1 MLKKMESWTKFAKRL
16 SRPGRWEK
24 YSRLLGG
31 ESQRKPNSPL
41 AWAVPH
47 SVLNGDTLPTIKRW
61 YRSIGAQRK
70 LKSTAREVMTAT
82 GTLTLGAG
90 GRLRTDAES
99 ALLAIAAAQAM
110 GAIAAKS
117 DQGQWHQTLDHLLDM
132 SVSPR
137 SDWELSPWGYQLVSV
152 ELPMTLAFMLPEIE
166 TMEQTGQEA
175 AIRMNNSLSAMLD
188 LDGWPFADH
197 LPVLAPLAA
206 SWTRCLKMARKAGFP
221 SDPAVNEQVQ
231 LLVPQIFRLM
241 RNDGSLMLSN
251 HQDSPIEGE
260 FEAQLLSLMKGKRR
274 NRKFAQ
280 VCRQKKPKTADVL
293 AIDLPESSLSE
304 WASSGVYQSQWR
316 RRSPK
321 LAIDYSNQQ
330 CRIEVGRDLPLL
342 GGQTMPEIRLGGQ
355 LLEPVSDFEAV
366 CDEQNDDLDF
376 LELEIELSRGVQLQ
390 RQFILSRNDDFL
402 IVADAVLATEV
413 GGLDYRCKWPLA
425 PGVSGMQETE
435 TRELYLTAGKIQSL
449 VLPLALPEWKVARH
463 NGQLDFD
470 DDGLELRQNSSGRA
484 LYAPLVFDLSPKRSK
499 RPRTWRPLTVAEQL
513 KIVPSDVASAFRI
526 QLDKQQWI
534 LYRSLAEQGNRT
546 FMGENFNGELFLGSF
561 DTNGQVK
568 PLLQIE

>member
-90 GRLRTDAES
+90 GQLRTDAES

>member
-61 YRSIGAQRK
+61 YRSVGAQRK
-70 LKSTAREVMTAT
+70 LRSTAREVMTAT

-90 GRLRTDAES
+90 GQLRTDAES

-110 GAIAAKS
+110 GAIASKS

-251 HQDSPIEGE
+251 YQDSPIEGE

-274 NRKFAQ
+274 DRKFAQ

-402 IVADAVLATEV
+402 IVADAILATEV

>member
-70 LKSTAREVMTAT
+70 LRSTAREVMTAT

-90 GRLRTDAES
+90 GQLRTDAES

-110 GAIAAKS
+110 GAIASKS

-260 FEAQLLSLMKGKRR
+260 FENQLLSLMKGKRR

>member
-90 GRLRTDAES
+90 GQLRTDAES
-99 ALLAIAAAQAM
+99 ALLAIVAAQAM

-260 FEAQLLSLMKGKRR
+260 FENQLLSLMKGKRR

-355 LLEPVSDFEAV
+355 LLEPVSDFEVV

-402 IVADAVLATEV
+402 IVADAILATEA
-413 GGLDYRCKWPLA
+413 GEIDYRCKWPLA

-534 LYRSLAEQGNRT
+534 LYRSLGEKGNRT

>member
-70 LKSTAREVMTAT
+70 LRSTAREVMTAT

-90 GRLRTDAES
+90 GQLRTDAES

-260 FEAQLLSLMKGKRR
+260 FENQLLSLMKGKRR
-274 NRKFAQ
+274 DRKFAQ

-534 LYRSLAEQGNRT
+534 LYRSLGEKGNRT

>member
-61 YRSIGAQRK
+61 YRSVGAQRK
-70 LKSTAREVMTAT
+70 LRSTAREVMTAT

-90 GRLRTDAES
+90 GQLRTDAES

-260 FEAQLLSLMKGKRR
+260 FENQLLSLMKGKRR

-280 VCRQKKPKTADVL
+280 VCRQKKPNTADVL

>member
-70 LKSTAREVMTAT
+70 LRSTAREVMTAT

-90 GRLRTDAES
+90 GQLRTDAES

-260 FEAQLLSLMKGKRR
+260 FENQLLSLMKGKRR
-274 NRKFAQ
+274 DRKFAQ

>member
-61 YRSIGAQRK
+61 YRSVGAQRK
-70 LKSTAREVMTAT
+70 LRSTAREVMTAT

-90 GRLRTDAES
+90 GQLRTDAES

-260 FEAQLLSLMKGKRR
+260 FENQLLSLMKGKRR
-274 NRKFAQ
+274 DRKFAQ

>member
-90 GRLRTDAES
+90 GQLRTDAES

-110 GAIAAKS
+110 GAIASKS

-260 FEAQLLSLMKGKRR
+260 FENQLLSLMKGKRR
-274 NRKFAQ
+274 DRKFAQ

>member
-61 YRSIGAQRK
+61 YRSVGAQRK
-70 LKSTAREVMTAT
+70 LRSTAREVMTAT

-90 GRLRTDAES
+90 GQLRTDAES

-251 HQDSPIEGE
+251 HQDLPIEGE
-260 FEAQLLSLMKGKRR
+260 FENQLLSLMKGKRR
-274 NRKFAQ
+274 DRKFAQ

-402 IVADAVLATEV
+402 IVADAILATEV
-413 GGLDYRCKWPLA
+413 GELDYRCKWPLA

>member
-61 YRSIGAQRK
+61 YRSVGAQRK
-70 LKSTAREVMTAT
+70 LRSTAREVMTAT

-90 GRLRTDAES
+90 GQLRTDAES

-110 GAIAAKS
+110 GAIASKS

-251 HQDSPIEGE
+251 YQDSPIEGE
-260 FEAQLLSLMKGKRR
+260 FEAQLLSLMKGKLRD
-274 NRKFAQ
+274 RKFAQ

-402 IVADAVLATEV
+402 IVADAILATEV

-513 KIVPSDVASAFRI
+513 KIVPNDVASAFRI

-534 LYRSLAEQGNRT
+534 LYRSLGEKGNRT

>member
-70 LKSTAREVMTAT
+70 LRSTAREVMTAT

-90 GRLRTDAES
+90 GQLRTDAES

-260 FEAQLLSLMKGKRR
+260 FENQLLSLMKGKRR
-274 NRKFAQ
+274 DRKFAQ

-402 IVADAVLATEV
+402 IVADAILATEV

-534 LYRSLAEQGNRT
+534 LYRSLGEKGNRT

>member
-61 YRSIGAQRK
+61 YRSVGAQRK
-70 LKSTAREVMTAT
+70 LRSTAREVMTAT

-90 GRLRTDAES
+90 GQLRTDAES

-231 LLVPQIFRLM
+231 LFVPQVFRLM

-260 FEAQLLSLMKGKRR
+260 FENQLLSLMKGKRR

>member
-70 LKSTAREVMTAT
+70 LRSTAREVMTAT

-90 GRLRTDAES
+90 GQLRTDAES

-260 FEAQLLSLMKGKRR
+260 FENQLLSLMKGKRR

-355 LLEPVSDFEAV
+355 LLEPVSDFEVV

-513 KIVPSDVASAFRI
+513 KIVPNDVASAFRI

-534 LYRSLAEQGNRT
+534 LYRSLGEKGNRT

>member
-90 GRLRTDAES
+90 GQLRTDAES

-260 FEAQLLSLMKGKRR
+260 FENQLLSLMKGKRR

-355 LLEPVSDFEAV
+355 LLEPVSDFEVV

-449 VLPLALPEWKVARH
+449 VLPLALPEWRVARH

>member
-61 YRSIGAQRK
+61 YRSVGAQRK
-70 LKSTAREVMTAT
+70 LRSTAREVMTAT

-90 GRLRTDAES
+90 GQLRTDAES

-260 FEAQLLSLMKGKRR
+260 FENQLLSLMKGKRR

>member
-16 SRPGRWEK
+16 SRPGRWGK

-70 LKSTAREVMTAT
+70 LRSTAREVMTAT

-90 GRLRTDAES
+90 GQLRTDAES

-260 FEAQLLSLMKGKRR
+260 FENQLLSLMKGKRR
-274 NRKFAQ
+274 DRKFAQ

>member
-90 GRLRTDAES
+90 GQLRTDAES

-251 HQDSPIEGE
+251 YQDSPIEGE
-260 FEAQLLSLMKGKRR
+260 FEAQLLSLMKGKLRD
-274 NRKFAQ
+274 RKFAQ

-513 KIVPSDVASAFRI
+513 KIVPNDVASAFRI

>member
-90 GRLRTDAES
+90 GQLRTDAES

-260 FEAQLLSLMKGKRR
+260 FENQLLSLMKGKRR

-449 VLPLALPEWKVARH
+449 VLPLALPEWRVARH

>member
-90 GRLRTDAES
+90 GQLRTDAES

-251 HQDSPIEGE
+251 YQDSPIEGE

-274 NRKFAQ
+274 DRKFAQ

-402 IVADAVLATEV
+402 IVADAILATEV

>member
-61 YRSIGAQRK
+61 YRSVGAQRK
-70 LKSTAREVMTAT
+70 LRSTAREVMTAT

-90 GRLRTDAES
+90 GQLRTDAES

-260 FEAQLLSLMKGKRR
+260 FENQLLSLMKGKRR
-274 NRKFAQ
+274 DRKFAQ

-449 VLPLALPEWKVARH
+449 VLPLALPEWRVARH

>member
-1 MLKKMESWTKFAKRL
+1 MLKKMESWTKFAKML

-90 GRLRTDAES
+90 GQLRTDAES

-260 FEAQLLSLMKGKRR
+260 FENQLLSLMKGKRR
-274 NRKFAQ
+274 DRKFAQ

-342 GGQTMPEIRLGGQ
+342 GGQTMPEIRFGDQ

-402 IVADAVLATEV
+402 IVADAVLATEA
-413 GGLDYRCKWPLA
+413 GEFDYRCKWPLA

-449 VLPLALPEWKVARH
+449 VLPLALPEWRVARH

-534 LYRSLAEQGNRT
+534 LYRSLGEKGNRT

>member
-61 YRSIGAQRK
+61 YRSVGAQRK
-70 LKSTAREVMTAT
+70 LRSTAREVMTAT

-90 GRLRTDAES
+90 GQLRTDAES

-260 FEAQLLSLMKGKRR
+260 FENQLLSLMKGKRR
-274 NRKFAQ
+274 DRKFAQ

-534 LYRSLAEQGNRT
+534 LYRSLGEKGNRT

>member
-61 YRSIGAQRK
+61 YRSVGAQRK
-70 LKSTAREVMTAT
+70 LRSTAREVMTAT

-90 GRLRTDAES
+90 GQLRTDAES

-260 FEAQLLSLMKGKRR
+260 FENQLLSLMKGKRR

-449 VLPLALPEWKVARH
+449 VLPLALPEWRVARH

>member
-16 SRPGRWEK
+16 SLPGRWEK

-90 GRLRTDAES
+90 GQLRTDAES

-166 TMEQTGQEA
+166 TMEQTGREA

-260 FEAQLLSLMKGKRR
+260 FENQLLSLMKGKRR
-274 NRKFAQ
+274 DRKFAQ

-402 IVADAVLATEV
+402 IVADAILATEV

-484 LYAPLVFDLSPKRSK
+484 LYAPLVFGLSPKRSK

-526 QLDKQQWI
+526 QLD
-534 LYRSLAEQGNRT
+534 LSL
-546 FMGENFNGELFLGSF
+546 
-561 DTNGQVK
+561 
-568 PLLQIE
+568 IHI

>member
-70 LKSTAREVMTAT
+70 LRSTAREVMTAT

-90 GRLRTDAES
+90 GQLRTDAES

-260 FEAQLLSLMKGKRR
+260 FENQLLSLMKGKRR

>member
-61 YRSIGAQRK
+61 YRSVGAQRK
-70 LKSTAREVMTAT
+70 LRSTAREVMTAT

-90 GRLRTDAES
+90 GQLRTDAES

-260 FEAQLLSLMKGKRR
+260 FENQLLSLMKGKRR

-402 IVADAVLATEV
+402 IVADAILATEA
-413 GGLDYRCKWPLA
+413 GELDYRCKWPLA

-513 KIVPSDVASAFRI
+513 KIVPNDVASAFRI

-534 LYRSLAEQGNRT
+534 LYRSLGEKGNRT

>member
-90 GRLRTDAES
+90 GQLRTDAES

-260 FEAQLLSLMKGKRR
+260 FENQLLSLMKGKRR

-355 LLEPVSDFEAV
+355 LLEPVSDFEVV

>member
-90 GRLRTDAES
+90 GQLRTDAES

-260 FEAQLLSLMKGKRR
+260 FQNQLLSLMKGKRR
-274 NRKFAQ
+274 DRKFAQ

-293 AIDLPESSLSE
+293 AIDRPESSLSE

-402 IVADAVLATEV
+402 IVADAILATEA
-413 GGLDYRCKWPLA
+413 GELDYRCKWPLA

>member
-70 LKSTAREVMTAT
+70 LKSTARGVMTAT

-90 GRLRTDAES
+90 GQLRTDAES

-260 FEAQLLSLMKGKRR
+260 FENQLLSLMKGKRR
-274 NRKFAQ
+274 DRKFAQ

-355 LLEPVSDFEAV
+355 LLEPVSDFEVV

>member
-61 YRSIGAQRK
+61 YRSVGAQRK
-70 LKSTAREVMTAT
+70 LRSTAREVMTAT

-90 GRLRTDAES
+90 GQLRTDAES

-260 FEAQLLSLMKGKRR
+260 FENQLLSLMKGKRR
-274 NRKFAQ
+274 DRKFAQ

-402 IVADAVLATEV
+402 IVADAILATEV
-413 GGLDYRCKWPLA
+413 GELDYRCKWPLA

>member
-90 GRLRTDAES
+90 GQLRTDAES

-260 FEAQLLSLMKGKRR
+260 FENQLLSLMKGKRR
-274 NRKFAQ
+274 DRKFAQ

>member
-61 YRSIGAQRK
+61 YRSVGAQRK
-70 LKSTAREVMTAT
+70 LRSTAREVMTAT

-90 GRLRTDAES
+90 GQLRTDAES

-260 FEAQLLSLMKGKRR
+260 FENQLLSLMKGKRR
-274 NRKFAQ
+274 DRKFAQ

-342 GGQTMPEIRLGGQ
+342 GGQTMPEIRLGDQ

>member
-61 YRSIGAQRK
+61 YRSVGAQRK
-70 LKSTAREVMTAT
+70 LRSTAREVMTAT

-90 GRLRTDAES
+90 GQLRTDAES

-110 GAIAAKS
+110 GAIASKS

-260 FEAQLLSLMKGKRR
+260 FENQLLSLMKGKRR
-274 NRKFAQ
+274 DRKFAQ

>member
-70 LKSTAREVMTAT
+70 LRSTAREVMTAT

-90 GRLRTDAES
+90 GQLRTDAES

-110 GAIAAKS
+110 GAIASKS

-260 FEAQLLSLMKGKRR
+260 FENQLLSLMKGKRR
-274 NRKFAQ
+274 DRKFAQ